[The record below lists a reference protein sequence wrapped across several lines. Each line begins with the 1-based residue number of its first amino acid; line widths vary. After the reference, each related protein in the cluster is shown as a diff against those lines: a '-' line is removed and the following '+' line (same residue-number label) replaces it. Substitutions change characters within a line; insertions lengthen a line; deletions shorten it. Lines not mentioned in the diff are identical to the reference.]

1 MRQKISKHF
10 SGNTERLVNKVFFV
24 VIPVLLGLSLV
35 FGVYNSSRANQ
46 TAQELKRQNEQ
57 LVAINESQENAL
69 KTTRGDVADLK
80 ETLLCIGVFFSS
92 TDRINL
98 RIKSY
103 VPCVVENM
111 ESGEVRQLTLTG
123 EGSPNTPSTN
133 GGSPQNGSDQDN
145 SEPSSSSNNT
155 PPQQPEQSD
164 NSQNPP
170 IVQTPEPPR
179 SLLERIING
188 TIETVRGLL

>member
-46 TAQELKRQNEQ
+46 TAQELRKQNEQ
-57 LVAINESQENAL
+57 LVAISENQKEAL
-69 KTTRGDVADLK
+69 DTTRGDVADLK

-92 TDRINL
+92 TDRADL

-103 VPCVVENM
+103 VPCVVENSKTGQSR
-111 ESGEVRQLTLTG
+111 ELTLTG

-133 GGSPQNGSDQDN
+133 GGSPKNDSGQDN
-145 SEPSSSSNNT
+145 SEPSSSTNNT
-155 PPQQPEQSD
+155 PSRNQEQSET
-164 NSQNPP
+164 SQVPP
-170 IVQTPEPPR
+170 IDDETGLLR
-179 SLLERIING
+179 SLLNG
-188 TIETVRGLL
+188 TIDVVKGLF

>member
-1 MRQKISKHF
+1 MRRKISKHF

-46 TAQELKRQNEQ
+46 TAEQLRKQNEQ
-57 LVAINESQENAL
+57 LVALSESQENAL

-92 TDRINL
+92 TDRAKL

-111 ESGEVRQLTLTG
+111 DTGESRELTLTG

-133 GGSPQNGSDQDN
+133 GGSPKTDPRQDT
-145 SEPSSSSNNT
+145 SVPSSSSNHT

-164 NSQNPP
+164 SSQIPP
-170 IVQTPEPPR
+170 IVPDPPR
-179 SLLERIING
+179 SVFQRIVNG
-188 TIETVRGLL
+188 TIDIVEGLF

>member
-1 MRQKISKHF
+1 MQRKISKHF
-10 SGNTERLVNKVFFV
+10 SGNTERLVNKIFFV

-46 TAQELKRQNEQ
+46 TAEQLKRQNEQ
-57 LVAINESQENAL
+57 LVAINDAQKEAL
-69 KTTRGDVADLK
+69 NTTRGDVADLK

-92 TDRINL
+92 TDRASL

-103 VPCVVENM
+103 VPCVVENTETG
-111 ESGEVRQLTLTG
+111 ESRELTLTG

-133 GGSPQNGSDQDN
+133 GGSPKTDSGQDN

-155 PPQQPEQSD
+155 PSRNQEQSD
-164 NSQNPP
+164 SSQNPP
-170 IVQTPEPPR
+170 VVPDPPR
-179 SLLERIING
+179 SLVQRIING
-188 TIETVRGLL
+188 TIDIVEGLF

>member
-1 MRQKISKHF
+1 MRRKISKHF
-10 SGNTERLVNKVFFV
+10 SGNTEHLVNKIFFV

-46 TAQELKRQNEQ
+46 TAEALKKQNEQ
-57 LVAINESQENAL
+57 LVAINENQKKAL
-69 KTTRGDVADLK
+69 DTTRGDVADLK

-111 ESGEVRQLTLTG
+111 ESGEIRQLTLTG

-133 GGSPQNGSDQDN
+133 GGSPQNGSGQDN

-155 PPQQPEQSD
+155 PSRNQEQSD
-164 NSQNPP
+164 NSQNPQ
-170 IVQTPEPPR
+170 VDPEQSR
-179 SLLERIING
+179 SLLDRIING

>member
-1 MRQKISKHF
+1 MRRKISKHF

-46 TAQELKRQNEQ
+46 TAEQLKKQNEQ
-57 LVAINESQENAL
+57 LVAINDQQKESLE
-69 KTTRGDVADLK
+69 TTRKDVADLK

-92 TDRINL
+92 TDRVNL

-103 VPCVVENM
+103 VPCVVENTDT
-111 ESGEVRQLTLTG
+111 GETRELNLTG
-123 EGSPNTPSTN
+123 EGSPNTPSGT
-133 GGSPQNGSDQDN
+133 GDSSQTDSGQDN
-145 SEPSSSSNNT
+145 SESSSSSDNT
-155 PPQQPEQSD
+155 PPQKPEQSN

-170 IVQTPEPPR
+170 VAVPEPTR
-179 SLLERIING
+179 SLLQRLWNG
-188 TIETVRGLL
+188 TMNIVEGLF

>member
-1 MRQKISKHF
+1 MRRKISKHF
-10 SGNTERLVNKVFFV
+10 SGNTEHLVNKIFFV

-46 TAQELKRQNEQ
+46 TAEALKKQNEQ
-57 LVAINESQENAL
+57 LVAINENQKKAL
-69 KTTRGDVADLK
+69 DTTRGDVADLK

-92 TDRINL
+92 TDRANL

-111 ESGEVRQLTLTG
+111 ETGESRQLTLTG

-133 GGSPQNGSDQDN
+133 GGSPKSDSGQDN

-155 PPQQPEQSD
+155 PSRNQEQSD
-164 NSQNPP
+164 NSQNPQ
-170 IVQTPEPPR
+170 VDPEQSR
-179 SLLERIING
+179 SLLDRIING